1 MNPIHWRYCSYRE
14 LQSDADE
21 ISVADRFAIVK
32 ALKMNDIQE
41 FLIWQRK
48 LLERQMG
55 RSGIDAANQS
65 ITYAGHYALG
75 TQAELNLLRNRL
87 KKRGLF
93 SYTQYLGLD
102 PEGDPLRALDLCS
115 KRYALQREKH
125 LSQQP
130 EPVAV

>member
-14 LQSDADE
+14 LQSGADE

-55 RSGIDAANQS
+55 RSGIDVRPTKAS
-65 ITYAGHYALG
+65 HTPGIT
-75 TQAELNLLRNRL
+75 
-87 KKRGLF
+87 
-93 SYTQYLGLD
+93 
-102 PEGDPLRALDLCS
+102 PLASRQNSTYCVTD
-115 KRYALQREKH
+115 
-125 LSQQP
+125 
-130 EPVAV
+130 